1 MEIFNTISVI
11 AGIISII
18 SLIVFFGMASNVSA
32 IKREMEQE
40 LSFEDYIDKS
50 NEEKY
55 IGNKV
60 KAKEWLLRAEY
71 QLIKKIDIGKTEL
84 KTNSTSIYLQGSS
97 YSSQS
102 LVRISEEEEET
113 VKQKI
118 ERIKGLLR
126 KLE

>member
-60 KAKEWLLRAEY
+60 KEWLLRAEY
-71 QLIKKIDIGKTEL
+71 KLIKGIDLGKTEL
-84 KTNSTSIYLQGSS
+84 KTNSSSIYLQGSS

-102 LVRISEEEEET
+102 LIKISEEEEET
-113 VKQKI
+113 IKQKI
-118 ERIKGLLR
+118 ERVKSLLR

>member
-1 MEIFNTISVI
+1 MEIFSTISVI
-11 AGIISII
+11 AIIISFIT
-18 SLIVFFGMASNVSA
+18 LIVFFVMASNVSA

-71 QLIKKIDIGKTEL
+71 KLIKGIDLGKTEL

-102 LVRISEEEEET
+102 LVRISEEEEEII
-113 VKQKI
+113 KQKI
-118 ERIKGLLR
+118 ERVKSLLR